1 MVPDITE
8 SGSFE
13 ITESM
18 SSPDEMT
25 EKSIKPNFVSNA
37 IGIMKK
43 VLKFLLYALCM
54 ILIAAY
60 IGGMVF
66 LLDENSVYGTLMA
79 AIAVLAVA
87 YVIARDKGGEV
98 E

>member
-1 MVPDITE
+1 MTPDITE

-18 SSPDEMT
+18 PSPGKTKKEL
-25 EKSIKPNFVSNA
+25 IKPKSA
-37 IGIMKK
+37 TGIMKK
-43 VLKFLLYALCM
+43 ILKFLLYALFM
-54 ILIAAY
+54 ILTAAY
-60 IGGMVF
+60 IGGMAF
-66 LLDENSVYGTLMA
+66 LLDEKSIYGIVMA